1 MRVNDLLKLAVKAL
15 LDRKARSAMTVIG
28 IMIGSAVIMALI
40 ASSSGLSV
48 GIKAQVE
55 KIGANV
61 LIVRAGGSN
70 FLSGSSSSFALSI
83 QDIPRLG
90 NLPYV
95 TQVYPYYSRPA
106 TVSVGGQSVSGTLIG
121 IDSRALPVI
130 FKGLALEEG
139 QFPDSYESTSAAIGY
154 NIAYPTSGQGLVGL
168 NQVVSMKIGS
178 SSSSL
183 SFLVKGILAAYGS
196 ALFSNVDNNIFVS
209 LQAAQILMK
218 IQNFSAIYVIVD
230 SADNVATVQSEI
242 QGMYG
247 TDISV
252 ISAGSIASSI
262 SAITGQLTIFLGSIG
277 AVSLFVAAIMVANTT
292 YVAVMER
299 TREIGILK
307 ALGFRR
313 DQILAMFLSEN
324 IIIGLIGGLLG
335 TAAGYILS
343 FVIGGGLF
351 GGGGGGFGAGG
362 GARGA
367 SSTSFA
373 SSPVFSPEL
382 ILFSL
387 FFPVVI
393 AIVAGLYPAW
403 RASKMNVINALKYE

>member
-1 MRVNDLLKLAVKAL
+1 
-15 LDRKARSAMTVIG
+15 
-28 IMIGSAVIMALI
+28 
-40 ASSSGLSV
+40 
-48 GIKAQVE
+48 
-55 KIGANV
+55 
-61 LIVRAGGSN
+61 
-70 FLSGSSSSFALSI
+70 
-83 QDIPRLG
+83 
-90 NLPYV
+90 
-95 TQVYPYYSRPA
+95 
-106 TVSVGGQSVSGTLIG
+106 
-121 IDSRALPVI
+121 
-130 FKGLALEEG
+130 
-139 QFPDSYESTSAAIGY
+139 
-154 NIAYPTSGQGLVGL
+154 
-168 NQVVSMKIGS
+168 
-178 SSSSL
+178 
-183 SFLVKGILAAYGS
+183 
-196 ALFSNVDNNIFVS
+196 
-209 LQAAQILMK
+209 MK

-242 QGMYG
+242 QGAYG

-292 YVAVMER
+292 YVAVIER

-313 DQILAMFLSEN
+313 NQILAMFLSEN
-324 IIIGLIGGLLG
+324 ILIGLIGGLLG
-335 TAAGYILS
+335 TAAGYMLS

-351 GGGGGGFGAGG
+351 GGGRGGFGAGG
-362 GARGA
+362 GA

-387 FFPVVI
+387 FFPIVI

-403 RASKMNVINALKYE
+403 KASKMNVINALKYE

>member
-1 MRVNDLLKLAVKAL
+1 LRIDDFLKLAIKAL

-40 ASSSGLSV
+40 ASSSGLSA
-48 GIKAQVE
+48 GINTQVE

-61 LIVRAGGSN
+61 LIVRAGSSN
-70 FLSGSSSSFALSI
+70 FLTGSSSSFALSI

-121 IDSRALPVI
+121 IDSRAIPAI
-130 FKGLALEEG
+130 FKGLTLEEG
-139 QFPDSYESTSAAIGY
+139 QFPDSYDITSSVIGY
-154 NIAYPTSGQGLVGL
+154 NIAYPSSGQGLVGL

-178 SSSSL
+178 STATL
-183 SFLVKGILAAYGS
+183 SFLVKGILSAYGS

-209 LQAAQILMK
+209 LQAAQTFMK
-218 IQNFSAIYVIVD
+218 IQSFSAIYVIVD
-230 SADNVATVQSEI
+230 SADNVAIVQSEI
-242 QGMYG
+242 QNAYG
-247 TDISV
+247 TDVSV

-292 YVAVMER
+292 YVAVIER

-313 DQILAMFLSEN
+313 RQILAMFLSEN
-324 IIIGLIGGLLG
+324 ILIGFIGGLLG
-335 TAAGYILS
+335 TIAGYLLS

-351 GGGGGGFGAGG
+351 TGGGRGGFGGG
-362 GARGA
+362 SSA

-373 SSPVFSPEL
+373 SSPIFSPEL

-387 FFPVVI
+387 FFPIVI

-403 RASKMNVINALKYE
+403 KASKMNVINALKYE

>member
-1 MRVNDLLKLAVKAL
+1 
-15 LDRKARSAMTVIG
+15 
-28 IMIGSAVIMALI
+28 
-40 ASSSGLSV
+40 
-48 GIKAQVE
+48 
-55 KIGANV
+55 
-61 LIVRAGGSN
+61 
-70 FLSGSSSSFALSI
+70 
-83 QDIPRLG
+83 
-90 NLPYV
+90 
-95 TQVYPYYSRPA
+95 
-106 TVSVGGQSVSGTLIG
+106 
-121 IDSRALPVI
+121 
-130 FKGLALEEG
+130 
-139 QFPDSYESTSAAIGY
+139 
-154 NIAYPTSGQGLVGL
+154 
-168 NQVVSMKIGS
+168 
-178 SSSSL
+178 
-183 SFLVKGILAAYGS
+183 
-196 ALFSNVDNNIFVS
+196 
-209 LQAAQILMK
+209 MK

-242 QGMYG
+242 QGVYG

-313 DQILAMFLSEN
+313 NQILGMFLSEN
-324 IIIGLIGGLLG
+324 ILIGLIGGLLG
-335 TAAGYILS
+335 TVAGYILS

-362 GARGA
+362 GGRGA

>member
-15 LDRKARSAMTVIG
+15 LDRKARSTMTVIG

-48 GIKAQVE
+48 GINAQVE

-61 LIVRAGGSN
+61 LIVRAGSSN
-70 FLSGSSSSFALSI
+70 FLTGSSSSFTLSI

-130 FKGLALEEG
+130 FKGLALEDG

-154 NIAYPTSGQGLVGL
+154 NIAYPSSGQGLVGL

-183 SFLVKGILAAYGS
+183 SFLVKGILSPYGS

-242 QGMYG
+242 QDVYG
-247 TDISV
+247 TDVSI

-292 YVAVMER
+292 YVAVIER

-313 DQILAMFLSEN
+313 NQILAMFLSEN
-324 IIIGLIGGLLG
+324 ILIGLIGGLLG
-335 TAAGYILS
+335 TAAGYLLS
-343 FVIGGGLF
+343 FVIGGALF
-351 GGGGGGFGAGG
+351 GGGRGGFGAGG
-362 GARGA
+362 GA

-387 FFPVVI
+387 FFPIVI

-403 RASKMNVINALKYE
+403 KASKMNVINALKYE